1 MNPTSESPSKIGAVT
16 VIGGGIA
23 GIQAALDMA
32 DAGYKIYLVEEK
44 PAIGGVMAQL
54 DKTFPT
60 NDCSA
65 CMLGPKLVELENHA
79 NIEIMAYTD
88 VLNLEGTPG
97 HFRLTLKSRARA
109 VDPEKCVS
117 CGLCADKCPV
127 RVSDSFNIGLNQ
139 RKAIYLPYPQAV
151 PLTYTIDKEKCRFFT
166 KGKCR
171 ICEKL
176 CPNKAIAFDQKDE
189 TVYLE
194 TGAVILAGGFT
205 PFDARLKGEYGYG
218 QWPNVIT
225 SLEYERILSASGPFQ
240 GHIRRVSDDRTPR
253 RIAWIQCVGSRDQ
266 RNGHAYCSSVC
277 CMYAAKQAMITKE
290 HDSDI
295 ETTIFYIDFRAHGKG
310 FDRFYER
317 SEYEYGVRYIRS
329 MISRVV
335 PNPEDDTLQISY
347 TDLTHGFKEASFDM
361 VVLSIG
367 LSPNASA
374 LKLAERIGVQLNS
387 HGYCETDSL
396 NTVVTSRPGVF
407 ACGGM
412 QGPKNIPDSV
422 QQASS
427 AASQAMALLSDVRGS
442 LTVAPAIPTERDVA
456 GQLPRIGVFV
466 CHCGI
471 NIAGVVDVQAV
482 ADYAATLPEVAY
494 TTHCMFAC
502 SSDQQQE
509 IRHAIEKH
517 RLNRVVVASCTPR
530 THEPLFRD
538 TIRQAG
544 LNPYLFELA
553 NIREHDAWV
562 HQRQPELATQK
573 AKNLVAMS
581 VARAC
586 LLEPLQ
592 ATAYATVQ
600 KALVIGGGLAG
611 LTAATAIAEQGFP
624 VVLIERTAELGGNA
638 RTLFYTEDGASPARH
653 VEILVQKVASQ
664 PLITVFTN
672 TEIVSVMGSCGQF
685 TTQIA
690 TAGESQT
697 IAHGVTL
704 VAIGGEEYKPTE
716 YFYGRHPGVITQR
729 EFESMLMHNPDD
741 ACRLKHVVIIQ
752 CVGSRETD
760 SLYCSRVCCTAALK
774 NSLEI
779 KALNPDVQ
787 VSVLYRD
794 IRSHSFREIYY
805 LKARKQGIRFFRFK
819 REQKPEVTA
828 KLADSDADSN
838 TDLDQDRLTVTLF
851 DDQLQSHVQLEA
863 DLLVLSAAI
872 RPVRTAEQLAET
884 MRLPL
889 DEDGFFM
896 EVHPKLRP
904 LDSPTAGIFLCGLA
918 QGPKFA
924 SETVIQAR
932 GAVSRALAILSK
944 KSMTADGMITQVDP
958 RLCRACGECEK
969 TCLFE
974 AIKVTKTED
983 GRQAAVVTATVC
995 TGCGACNAAC
1005 PTGAASLAHFR
1016 DSQIHGMI
1024 AKVA

>member
-1 MNPTSESPSKIGAVT
+1 MNPISESPSKIGAIT
-16 VIGGGIA
+16 VVGGGIA

-32 DAGYKIYLVEEK
+32 DTGYKVYLVEEK

-65 CMLGPKLVELENHA
+65 CMLGPKLVELDNHA
-79 NIEIMAYTD
+79 NIEILAYTD

-97 HFRLTLKSRARA
+97 HFRLTLKRKARA

-117 CGLCADKCPV
+117 CGLCADKCPT
-127 RVSDSFNIGLNQ
+127 RVSNVFNAGLNQ
-139 RKAIYLPYPQAV
+139 RKAIYLPYPQAL

-189 TVYLE
+189 TVYIE
-194 TGAVILAGGFT
+194 AGAVILAGGFE
-205 PFDARLKGEYGYG
+205 PFDARLKAEYGYG
-218 QWPNVIT
+218 LWPDVIT

-240 GHIRRVSDDRTPR
+240 GHIRRMSDDRKPR

-266 RNGHAYCSSVC
+266 RGHAYCSSVC

-290 HDSDI
+290 HHSDI

-317 SEYEYGVRYIRS
+317 SESENGVRYIRS

-347 TDLTHGFKEASFDM
+347 NDPAHGLKEACFDM

-367 LSPNASA
+367 LSPNKAA
-374 LKLAERIGVQLNS
+374 LKLAERIGIQLNP
-387 HGYCETDSL
+387 HGFCEVNLL

-412 QGPKNIPDSV
+412 QGPKNIPDAV
-422 QQASS
+422 QQAGS

-442 LTVAPAIPTERDVA
+442 LTVTPTLPTERDIA
-456 GQLPRIGVFV
+456 GESPRIGVFV

-482 ADYAATLPEVAY
+482 SDYAATLPKVAY
-494 TTHCMFAC
+494 STHCMFAC

-562 HQRQPELATQK
+562 HRNQPESATHK

-581 VARAC
+581 VARAI
-586 LLEPLQ
+586 LLEPL
-592 ATAYATVQ
+592 YAIDYETVQ

-611 LTAATAIAEQGFP
+611 LTAAVAIAEQGFP
-624 VVLIERTAELGGNA
+624 VALIERSSELGGNA
-638 RTLFYTEDGASPARH
+638 RTLFFTEDGASPAHH
-653 VEILVQKVASQ
+653 VETLVQQVENQ

-672 TEIVSVMGSCGQF
+672 AEIVSFMGSCGQF
-685 TTQIA
+685 TTQIT

-704 VAIGGEEYKPTE
+704 LAIGGEEYKPAE
-716 YFYGRHPGVITQR
+716 YFYGRHPNVVTQR
-729 EFESMLMHNPDD
+729 EFESMLMHQPDD
-741 ACRLKHVVIIQ
+741 ARRLKHVVMIQ
-752 CVGSRETD
+752 CVGSREPEN
-760 SLYCSRVCCTAALK
+760 LYCSRVCCTAALK

-794 IRSHSFREIYY
+794 IRSHSFRETVY

-819 REQKPEVTA
+819 QELKPEVTVN
-828 KLADSDADSN
+828 LADSETDS
-838 TDLDQDRLTVTLF
+838 DQGRLGITLF

-872 RPVRTAEQLAET
+872 RPVRTSEQLAET

-889 DEDGFFM
+889 DQDGFFM
-896 EVHPKLRP
+896 EVHPKLKP
-904 LDSPTAGIFLCGLA
+904 LDSPTAGVFLCGLA

-924 SETVIQAR
+924 AETIIQAR
-932 GAVSRALAILSK
+932 GAVSRALAVLSK
-944 KSMTADGMITQVDP
+944 NTMTADGMITHVDSH
-958 RLCRACGECEK
+958 LCRGCGECEK

-974 AIKVTKTED
+974 AIKVTEMEN

-995 TGCGACNAAC
+995 TGCGACNSAC

-1016 DSQIHGMI
+1016 DSQINGMI
-1024 AKVA
+1024 FRAA